1 MEVYNLITVIV
12 VIAAVFGYLNFRFV
26 RLPSTIGIMLIS
38 VVASLIVIAIGYTRP
53 KLFNSITGIISN
65 INFYNALM
73 QVMLG
78 FLLFAGS
85 MHIDVKKLRKERT
98 AVITFATVGVVL
110 STFIIGILM
119 FIVVGWFG
127 MQIDFLHCLLFG
139 ALISP
144 TDPIAVLG
152 ILKQAHIPESLETK
166 ITGESLFNDGVAVVV
181 FTTITEII
189 RAGISNVT
197 IGDIVWLFLEE
208 ACGGFAFG
216 LLLGYIGYLALKSIN
231 NYTIE
236 VLITLA
242 IVMGG
247 YSLADYM
254 HISGPLAIVAAGIV
268 TGNKSLEYGTSDI
281 TRDYITK
288 FWEMIDELMNAILFL
303 LIGFEMLVIPFTKTL
318 LWLGCAAI
326 VIVLIARFL
335 SVALPIEVLKQRR
348 GFERNAI
355 AILTWGGLRGGISVA
370 LALSLQPVYTNKI
383 IVSIT
388 YFVVLFSIL
397 VQGLTIGKIAR
408 RLAL

>member
-1 MEVYNLITVIV
+1 LEIYNLITI
-12 VIAAVFGYLNFRFV
+12 IIIITAAFGYINFKFIK
-26 RLPSTIGIMLIS
+26 LPATIGIMLIS
-38 VVASLIVIAIGYTRP
+38 VVASLIVIGIGATQP
-53 KLFNSITGIISN
+53 KFFYSITHIIRN
-65 INFYNALM
+65 INFYTALM

-85 MHIDVKKLRKERT
+85 MHIDIKKLRKER
-98 AVITFATVGVVL
+98 ASVITFATVGVVL

-119 FIVVGWFG
+119 YLVTGWFG
-127 MQIDFLHCLLFG
+127 VQIDFLPCLLFG

-152 ILKQAHIPESLETK
+152 ILKQANIPPSLEMK

-181 FTTITEII
+181 FTTITEVMRI
-189 RAGISNVT
+189 GISNVSAGS
-197 IGDIVWLFLEE
+197 IIWLFLEE
-208 ACGGFAFG
+208 ACGGFVFG
-216 LLLGYIGYLALKSIN
+216 LLLGYAGFLALKSID

-247 YSLADYM
+247 YSLANYL

-268 TGNKSLEYGTSDI
+268 TGNRSLEYGTSDV
-281 TRDYITK
+281 TRDYMTK
-288 FWEMIDELMNAILFL
+288 FWEMIDEVMNAILFL
-303 LIGFEMLVIPFTKTL
+303 LIGFEMLVIPFTRSL

-326 VIVLIARFL
+326 LIVLAARFL
-335 SVALPIEVLKQRR
+335 SVALPVEILKQRR
-348 GFERNAI
+348 AFERNAI

-370 LALSLQPVYTNKI
+370 LALSLPYNDTNRVL
-383 IVSIT
+383 VSVT

-408 RLAL
+408 KLAT

>member
-1 MEVYNLITVIV
+1 
-12 VIAAVFGYLNFRFV
+12 
-26 RLPSTIGIMLIS
+26 
-38 VVASLIVIAIGYTRP
+38 
-53 KLFNSITGIISN
+53 
-65 INFYNALM
+65 M

-85 MHIDVKKLRKERT
+85 MHIDAKKLRKER
-98 AVITFATVGVVL
+98 ASVVTFSTVGVVL

-119 FIVVGWFG
+119 YVVTGWFG
-127 MQIDFLHCLLFG
+127 IKMDFIYCLLFG

-152 ILKQAHIPESLETK
+152 ILKQANIPQSLEIK

-181 FTTITEII
+181 FTTITEVVRVGIDNVSAGSII
-189 RAGISNVT
+189 
-197 IGDIVWLFLEE
+197 WLFLKE

-216 LLLGYIGYLALKSIN
+216 LLLGYVGFLALKSIN

-247 YSLADYM
+247 YTFADYL

-268 TGNKSLEYGTSDI
+268 TGNQSLEYGTSDE

-288 FWEMIDELMNAILFL
+288 FWEMIDEVMNAILFL
-303 LIGFEMLVIPFTKTL
+303 LIGFEMLVIPFTRSL
-318 LWLGCAAI
+318 LWLGGAAI
-326 VIVLIARFL
+326 LIVLAARFL
-335 SVALPIEVLKQRR
+335 SVALPIVVLKKRR
-348 GFERNAI
+348 SFEKNAI

-370 LALSLQPVYTNKI
+370 LALSLQPNYSTRI
-383 IVSIT
+383 MVSIT

-397 VQGLTIGKIAR
+397 VQGLTIGRIAR
-408 RLAL
+408 KLAA